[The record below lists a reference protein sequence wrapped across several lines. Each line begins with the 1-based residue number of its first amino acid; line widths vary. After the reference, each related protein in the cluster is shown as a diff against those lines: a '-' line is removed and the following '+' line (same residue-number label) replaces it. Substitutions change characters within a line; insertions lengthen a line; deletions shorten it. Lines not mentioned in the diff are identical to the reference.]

1 MSPKEAPPA
10 PQSEPQLP
18 FKAPK
23 DPTRMSRSL
32 AIAIVFSAIFLIVA
46 IGIVVWLFTF
56 PRNQVAN
63 QADQATEDV
72 RDVKNVNFVPPAD
85 LPANYV
91 KNDQST
97 VSATHVYYYD
107 DATNCGFTV
116 GVSDIQDGKSAKDV
130 AVEATTKVQ
139 ADGITTAGRTDGDMY
154 DLKDAD
160 DAEEVYQ
167 FESVNLEQ
175 DVNVPGVGFKK
186 QSGAVLYKQ
195 FGVKVASLSYACR
208 AETWTQ
214 NKTELA
220 TLVTKFTVK
229 TER

>member
-1 MSPKEAPPA
+1 MSPQETPPA
-10 PQSEPQLP
+10 LQPEKPSL

-23 DPTRMSRSL
+23 DPTRVSRSL
-32 AIAIVFSAIFLIVA
+32 AIAMVFSVVFLIIAV
-46 IGIVVWLFTF
+46 GIIVWLFTF
-56 PRNQVAN
+56 PRNPVAN
-63 QADQATEDV
+63 QANTATEDV
-72 RDVKNVNFVPPAD
+72 RDVKNVSFVTPAD

-116 GVSDIQDGKSAKDV
+116 GVAEVQEDKSAKDA
-130 AVEATTKVQ
+130 AVEATTKAQ
-139 ADGITTAGRTDGDMY
+139 AEGITTTGRTDGDTY
-154 DLKDAD
+154 DLKDTEDAD
-160 DAEEVYQ
+160 KTYR
-167 FESVNLEQ
+167 FESVALEQ
-175 DVNVPGVGFKK
+175 DVNVPGVAFTK

-195 FGVKVASLSYACR
+195 FGTKIASLSYACK

-214 NKTELA
+214 NKAELA
-220 TLVTKFTVK
+220 TLVSKFTVK